1 MKRLAFLLVT
11 VALALEAQAAMPVP
25 KSMWEFNR
33 PDPNAATIGVPL
45 QLVGS
50 AEVVAGIN
58 AAAGAIQIGQ
68 GSYYV
73 CTHGIAPNGGGTKVN
88 EWTLLIDFSYPPS
101 SRSDPPSGY
110 NDLFQ
115 TNPTNV
121 DDSDW
126 TINSSGA
133 IGIGAVGYTSAQGYT
148 TVGDTWYRMV
158 VVVDN
163 GTRHDVYID
172 GVEILK
178 GTQQGVDGRF
188 SLASTLLL
196 FCAGNSQDGDD
207 APINVSTVA
216 MWDTPLSAEEVAAL
230 GGAGDKLFIE
240 TRASHPAPADGLAD
254 VAVTTDL
261 AWVSGEYAAGHN
273 VYLSLSREDV
283 AAGAATALIAEG
295 LAGEIESLE
304 IEPLD
309 FGQTYYWRVDEVN
322 ATPGSM
328 IFEGNVWT
336 FTTEPYAYPI
346 QNVTATASGE
356 ESTSPASRT
365 IDGSGLTDG
374 RHSISPDDMWVVKT
388 VPAWIQYAFDKEYV
402 LHELLVW
409 NANPQFETWMG
420 FGAKDVTV
428 EYSTDGET
436 WTTLEN
442 VPPFAQGTGQPTYEA
457 NTTVS
462 FGAITAKYVKLT
474 INTVYAAS
482 PIGTSLSEVRFSYI
496 PVRAFA
502 PDPAD
507 GATQVAL
514 DAELSWRPGREATSH
529 VVCFGTDA
537 AAVAEGT
544 APAETVTGNSYTP
557 GPLGFGTTY
566 YWKVDEVG
574 DVGTR
579 EGDLWSFTSQEYEL
593 LEDFESYNDTDN
605 YIYDTWIDGYLDHS
619 SGSQVGYLDSSKGT
633 FGETT
638 IIHGGRQSMPMLYDN
653 TSSPYY
659 SEATRSLAS
668 ALDLSADGADSLSV
682 YYRGIAPSFAESSDG
697 EILMNGL
704 GADIWSTADAFRF
717 AFKNLSGNGSIVA
730 RVNSLYGSNGW
741 AKAGVMIRQDTTA
754 GAANAMMAKTF
765 LSGNGAAFQWRP
777 TAAGTSSNATAAAAV
792 ASPYWIK
799 LERTGNSFS
808 AYLSPDGAAWT
819 RLGTAQTVT
828 MTDPVLIGLALTSHD
843 ASIQT
848 HASFSNITTTGNV
861 TGSWQVV
868 DIGVTQPTGNSAEPI
883 YLTVKD
889 NSRTVTLLNPD
900 TVATARFDWQQW
912 LIPLSDI
919 TSAGVKATAIK
930 SITLG
935 VGNRT
940 SPTAGRTGTVYFDDL
955 ARGKPAQ

>member
-1 MKRLAFLLVT
+1 MKRLTLLLLIG
-11 VALALEAQAAMPVP
+11 ALALPVRASMPDP
-25 KSMWEFNR
+25 TSAWEFNP
-33 PDPNAATIGVPL
+33 PDPNQATIGAPL

-50 AEVVAGIN
+50 AQQVAGMN
-58 AAAGAIQIGQ
+58 ARDSAILIGQ

-73 CTHGIAPNGGGTKVN
+73 CTHGIAPNGGGAKVN

-101 SRSDPPSGY
+101 SRSDPPNGY

-126 TINSSGA
+126 TINSSGG
-133 IGIGAVGYTSAQGYT
+133 IGISAVGYSSAHGFA
-148 TVGDTWYRMV
+148 TVGDTWYRLI

-163 GTRHDVYID
+163 GVRHDVYVD
-172 GVEILK
+172 GVEIFK

-188 SLASTLLL
+188 SLAEILLL
-196 FCAGNSQDGDD
+196 FCAGNNQDGDD

-216 MWDTPLSAEEVAAL
+216 IWDTPLSAADIATM
-230 GGAGDKLFIE
+230 GRAGDKFFIQKQ
-240 TRASHPAPADGLAD
+240 ASHPKPANDSKD
-254 VAVTTDL
+254 VLVSTDL
-261 AWVSGEYAAGHN
+261 AWTPGEYAATHN
-273 VYLSLSREDV
+273 VYFGLSQEEVDT
-283 AAGAATALIAEG
+283 GAPAALIAEA
-295 LAGEIESLE
+295 LALDVSRVDVGY
-304 IEPLD
+304 LD
-309 FGQTYYWRVDEVN
+309 FDQTYYWRVDEVN
-322 ATPGSM
+322 AAPDGTVFQG
-328 IFEGNVWT
+328 EVWS
-336 FTTEPYAYPI
+336 FRTEPYAYPI
-346 QNVTATASGE
+346 TNLKATASSE
-356 ESTSPASRT
+356 QASSPAIRT
-365 IDGSGLTDG
+365 IDGSGLTED
-374 RHSISPDDMWVVKT
+374 RHSNVMGDMWMSKNL
-388 VPAWIQYAFDKEYV
+388 PASIEYAFDKEYV
-402 LHELLVW
+402 LHELWVW
-409 NANPQFETWMG
+409 NSNWEYELTMN
-420 FGAKDVTV
+420 FGARDVTI

-436 WTTLEN
+436 WTALEN
-442 VPPFAQGTGQPTYEA
+442 VPEFVQAPGDATCTA
-457 NTTVS
+457 DTIIS
-462 FGAITAKYVKLT
+462 FGEITAKYVRLT
-474 INTVYAAS
+474 VNSTWGS
-482 PIGTSLSEVRFSYI
+482 PTATGLSEVRFTYT

-502 PDPAD
+502 PAPAD
-507 GATQVAL
+507 GATEVPI
-514 DAELSWRPGREATSH
+514 DAELSWRPGRKATSH
-529 VVCFGTDA
+529 KVYFGTDA
-537 AAVAEGT
+537 NAVAEGT
-544 APAETVTGNSYTP
+544 AATETVTDDSYTP
-557 GPLGFGTTY
+557 DTMDFGTTY
-566 YWKVDEVG
+566 YWKVNEVG
-574 DVGTR
+574 EADTF
-579 EGDLWSFTSQEYEL
+579 EGEVWSFTTQEYEPID
-593 LEDFESYNDTDN
+593 DFEGYNDSDN
-605 YIYDTWIDGYLDHS
+605 CIFDTWADGYLDHS
-619 SGSQVGYLDSSKGT
+619 SGSQVGHLNSSYGT
-633 FGETT
+633 FGETG
-638 IIHGGRQSMPMLYDN
+638 IVHGGGQSMPMLYNN

-668 ALDLSADGADSLSV
+668 ALDLSTDGADSLSV

-777 TAAGTSSNATAAAAV
+777 TAAGTSLNATAAAAV
-792 ASPYWIK
+792 GSPYWIK
-799 LERTGNSFS
+799 LERTGNNFS

-819 RLGTAQTVT
+819 QLGTAQTVT

-848 HASFSNITTTGNV
+848 HASFSDIATTGNV
-861 TGSWQVV
+861 TGSWQVA
-868 DIGVTQPTGNSAEPI
+868 DIGVTQPTGNSADPI

-889 NSRTVTLLNPD
+889 NSKTVTLLNPD

-940 SPTAGRTGTVYFDDL
+940 SPTAGGTGTVFFDDL